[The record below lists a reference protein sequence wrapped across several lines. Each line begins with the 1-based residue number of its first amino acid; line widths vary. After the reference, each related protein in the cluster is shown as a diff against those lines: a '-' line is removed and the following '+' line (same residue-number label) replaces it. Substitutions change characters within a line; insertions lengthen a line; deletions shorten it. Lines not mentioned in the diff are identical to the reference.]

1 MAAWDPPFNETVFH
15 ELSDS
20 RYFSSDR
27 VEQAAG
33 ADTTPSMHNRA
44 LPLAQTP
51 LSFEPLFPASYRT
64 DHDTGKPF
72 IVSASSTGAKTDLS
86 VEELNKIHGWLWL
99 AGRPMPPRPL
109 NYQQASSREIIIN
122 ENAGMHLVWDC
133 PRRIFLKPLPRYLLS
148 HKFWQN
154 NLATDPEFYKSAFG
168 FMLSYTALIQYE
180 SDFFIAKEKH
190 LIPENLTWESWIEL
204 VNQLLKHEAD
214 NRVNP
219 RYKYGELRLS
229 RLNKILWMHGYFRG
243 YSFRYQTYGEL
254 LTANLAPIAAATV
267 YIALVLTAMQVG
279 LATPQLA
286 DNDAFQK
293 VSPVPITEMPVTTTF
308 RTQAVN
314 RPRAVEFNLVDP
326 PDKITPE
333 TDTGIDIIAIH
344 GLDTKSPD
352 TWAYKTPNGQQV
364 NWLVDRNMLSREVPG
379 TRIYTC
385 NWPAAMFETNDS
397 VPFGIEEL
405 ATSLLH
411 GLLGLTSNRDRKLFF
426 IASCLGGVILMQTLV
441 MAKDNYAAVQ
451 EATRGIIFLATP
463 FRGTSFEDIAV
474 WAQPGLSALASIQN
488 QRLTGLLDW
497 VKSPESKL
505 VHLVCEFSRLCVKH
519 RDEDFKVATFYEK
532 RYTLLTAKVP
542 FLSRLL
548 PYERKLLVNM
558 DSATL
563 DCVPIRLP
571 LDRPHVL
578 MNKFCA
584 EEADYRQVV
593 ETVRGFLDVIRTG
606 TLLEQADAWIRER
619 CYTEERLKVERL
631 SGDPVD
637 KHQSYIN
644 LAIVK
649 QPERGISGRDRLD
662 EKGSLSPFTLLARQK
677 LEVAASDDE
686 INLTKIFD
694 QRENSDDTHVLPRRI
709 LIRGRAGIGKTTL
722 CKKMIHEFMRNGMW
736 NSLFDRAL
744 WIPLRNLKQRPSA
757 GYNLSK
763 LFDHEFFHSSNEYG
777 IGGIKLFSRELH
789 KALKHNRTLFIL
801 DGWDEVVNL
810 TGSGDMSV
818 FLLDLLK
825 QPNVIIMSRPS
836 ASLPHDVKVDLELE
850 TIGFKP
856 EQIDDYIEKVHKKNV
871 HELKGFLESHE
882 LVRGLVR
889 IPIQLDAFCYCWD
902 DIKSDRTENPDTMTT
917 LYQAIQTSL
926 WKKDAERLA
935 KVEPQSLCTAGQRQ
949 IEKEVKE
956 QLQFLEYLGF
966 SGLATDR
973 IEFSQS
979 DRNIA
984 NDHSDLLLN
993 LDDSLPRLSFL
1004 RTSDLSARPNYQLYY
1019 FIHLTFQEYFAA
1031 RYFVRHWKERIMK
1044 YTVFGEKKISTTCP
1058 LKFLQFHKYDGRY
1071 NIMWRFV
1078 AGLLHEQGQ
1087 GFGLLQAIEEEPLD
1101 LLGPSHQRLIM
1112 HCLSEIPRPETEPP
1126 SYRARL
1132 EKTLSD
1138 WLLFECD
1145 FKESASLAIEAE
1157 FPDSSL
1163 QIALQQG
1170 QTKTKCIIL
1179 RSIRKQA
1186 LSQELLGT
1194 IMSFITRDYSELT
1207 YSAIA
1212 ALEQV
1217 STLRETD
1224 VHILLGLLR
1233 DKVYYHDRVMGILMN
1248 QFLLSDKHNDAL
1260 FESFEKI
1267 MDREHYGD
1275 FHRNS
1280 AVRRPFAKA
1289 FVKWLMGTMKH
1300 DHWIMGHSFDEYLP
1314 EVIIEV
1320 ITEQLDNHDPNR
1332 QMAALKAFRGYGYQL
1347 PATTIDAI
1355 TKHIEEDRDSGIQMA
1370 ALKALRDQ
1378 CHQLPAATIEAIT
1391 KMLEKEA
1398 DSDVRKAALESLRKQ
1413 PSLPPTSIRVI
1424 SKQLQDPNYY
1434 IQEAALKLLVR
1445 QSASCQ
1451 SAIDAIIK
1459 HIKHLKRPEPDAQE
1473 AILESLRHQ
1482 SISCTELMTA
1492 ITEQLHCSE
1501 PNIQAAL
1508 LRTLRYQLDLPQATL
1523 DAITAR
1529 LEIPEP
1535 EAALEALG
1543 FKPDLPQATIE
1554 AMTARLKDPD
1564 REVQRAAL
1572 TALRKQSELPQA
1584 TVDVVV
1590 ELLSEN
1596 VWHVQ
1601 TTALNVLQNQKA
1613 LPKVTVDEITRYL
1626 HDPDF
1631 NVRREAVYAL
1641 GAHSPLPKSVL
1652 DTISHLL
1659 KDGVD
1664 VRRAAR
1670 YVLEKPVLPKVL
1682 IDAIIRRIED
1692 TAESGHEAVTSVL
1705 KGKTDLPQMTV
1716 QILDQRL
1723 KDASTDFSDASL
1735 IALLSQMTLPE
1746 SVINSIAREVND
1758 PDPRIRRE
1766 ILQVLKVRPYPPQG
1780 IIDAVIMQLRATESA
1795 VRNAALDVLENQ
1807 FELRPAAAEAITVLL
1822 NNPNSRMQE
1831 AALKALNCRSQ
1842 SALPPEMIE
1851 TVIERLKSPLTDVW
1865 ASALEVLANQSV
1877 LSQEAV
1883 PAIINRLEKTEGY
1896 DQEKLY
1902 TVLKQQPAFVKVA
1915 TGMFA
1920 DLTYTDE
1927 GTAAGS
1933 GATTRPTDR
1942 TLECMYEIMLHQGF
1956 EESLSLHIRDNTVWA
1971 DDRSGQKSFNLGAN
1985 VDHFRSSIATSR
1997 PDSYPS

>member
-1 MAAWDPPFNETVFH
+1 MAALKWDPPFKETVFR

-20 RYFSSDR
+20 SYFSSDR

-33 ADTTPSMHNRA
+33 ADSTPSMHNRA

-51 LSFEPLFPASYRT
+51 LSLEPLFPASYRT

-72 IVSASSTGAKTDLS
+72 IVSASCTGAKTDLS
-86 VEELNKIHGWLWL
+86 VEKLNKIHGWLWL

-109 NYQQASSREIIIN
+109 NYQQASSCEIILN
-122 ENAGMHLVWDC
+122 ENAGMHLVWDVS
-133 PRRIFLKPLPRYLLS
+133 RRIFLKPLPRYLLS
-148 HKFWQN
+148 YKFWQN
-154 NLATDPEFYKSAFG
+154 NLAADHEFYKSAFG
-168 FMLSYTALIQYE
+168 FMLSYAALIQ
-180 SDFFIAKEKH
+180 
-190 LIPENLTWESWIEL
+190 
-204 VNQLLKHEAD
+204 
-214 NRVNP
+214 
-219 RYKYGELRLS
+219 
-229 RLNKILWMHGYFRG
+229 
-243 YSFRYQTYGEL
+243 
-254 LTANLAPIAAATV
+254 
-267 YIALVLTAMQVG
+267 
-279 LATPQLA
+279 
-286 DNDAFQK
+286 
-293 VSPVPITEMPVTTTF
+293 PVPITAMPVTTTS

-326 PDKITPE
+326 PGKITPE

-344 GLDTKSPD
+344 GLDTKSPE
-352 TWAYKTPNGQQV
+352 TWAYKTPEQRV
-364 NWLVDRNMLSREVPG
+364 NWLVDKNMLSKEVPG

-405 ATSLLH
+405 ATSLLQ
-411 GLLGLTSNRDRKLFF
+411 GLLGLISNRDRKLFF

-441 MAKDNYAAVQ
+441 MAKDNYAAIQ

-474 WAQPGLSALASIQN
+474 WAQPGLSALASIRN

-497 VKSPESKL
+497 VKAPESRL
-505 VHLVCEFSRLCVKH
+505 GHLVCEFSRLCVKH
-519 RDEDFKVATFYEK
+519 RDEDLKVATFYEK

-593 ETVRGFLDVIRTG
+593 ETIRGFLDVIRTG

-649 QPERGISGRDRLD
+649 QPERGISDRGRLD
-662 EKGSLSPFTLLARQK
+662 EKGSLSPFTLLGRQK

-694 QRENSDDTHVLPRRI
+694 QRKNSDGTHVLPRRI

-722 CKKMIHEFMRNGMW
+722 CKKMIHDFMRNSMW
-736 NSLFDRAL
+736 NNLFDRAL
-744 WIPLRNLKQRPSA
+744 WVPLRNLKQRPSA

-810 TGSGDMSV
+810 SGSGDMSV

-825 QPNVIIMSRPS
+825 QPNIIVMSRPS
-836 ASLPHDVKVDLELE
+836 AILPHDVKVDLELE

-871 HELKGFLESHE
+871 HELKGFLQTHT
-882 LVRGLVR
+882 LVQGLVR

-902 DIKSDRTENPDTMTT
+902 DIKFDRTERPDTMTA

-935 KVEPQSLCTAGQRQ
+935 KVETQSLRAAGQRQ
-949 IEKEVKE
+949 IENEVKE

-993 LDDSLPRLSFL
+993 LNDSLPCLSFL
-1004 RTSDLSARPNYQLYY
+1004 RTSDPLARRNYQLYY

-1031 RYFVRHWKERIMK
+1031 RYFVRHWKEQIVMK
-1044 YTVFGEKKISTTCP
+1044 YTVFGEKNISTICP
-1058 LKFLQFHKYDGRY
+1058 LDFLKFHKYDGRY

-1078 AGLLHEQGQ
+1078 AGLLHEQGR
-1087 GFGLLQAIEEEPLD
+1087 GFELLQAIEEEPLD
-1101 LLGPSHQRLIM
+1101 LIGPSHQRLIM
-1112 HCLSEIPRPETEPP
+1112 HCLSEIPRSETEPQ

-1132 EKTLSD
+1132 EKILSD

-1145 FKESASLAIEAE
+1145 LKKSASLAIEAE

-1163 QIALQQG
+1163 KIALQKG
-1170 QTKTKCIIL
+1170 QKKAKSIIL
-1179 RSIRKQA
+1179 EWIRKRA
-1186 LSQELLGT
+1186 LSQELLGI
-1194 IMSFITRDYSELT
+1194 IMSLIGQDDSESTR
-1207 YSAIA
+1207 SAIV

-1217 STLRETD
+1217 STLRETH

-1233 DKVYYHDRVMGILMN
+1233 DKEYYHGRIMAILMK
-1248 QFLLSDKHNDAL
+1248 QFILSDEHNDAL
-1260 FESFEKI
+1260 VESFEKG
-1267 MDREHYGD
+1267 MYVSYDRI
-1275 FHRNS
+1275 FNRLS
-1280 AVRRPFAKA
+1280 TMRRPFAKA
-1289 FVKWLMGTMKH
+1289 FVKWLLSTGNRVRRIVSLYFH
-1300 DHWIMGHSFDEYLP
+1300 PDLP
-1314 EVIIEV
+1314 QVVIEV
-1320 ITEQLDNHDPNR
+1320 ITERLDNQDPN
-1332 QMAALKAFRGYGYQL
+1332 
-1347 PATTIDAI
+1347 
-1355 TKHIEEDRDSGIQMA
+1355 IQMA
-1370 ALKALRDQ
+1370 ALKALRYRYQQLPASTVEAIAKQIDEDRESDIQMAALEILESQ
-1378 CHQLPAATIEAIT
+1378 CHQLHADTIEVIT
-1391 KMLEKEA
+1391 KKLEKET
-1398 DSDVRKAALESLRKQ
+1398 DPDVRKAALESLWYQ
-1413 PSLPPTSIRVI
+1413 SPLPPTSRVI
-1424 SKQLQDPNYY
+1424 VSKQLQDPNYD

-1445 QSASCQ
+1445 QSALCKSEIN
-1451 SAIDAIIK
+1451 AI
-1459 HIKHLKRPEPDAQE
+1459 IKHLKRPKLDAQE
-1473 AILESLRHQ
+1473 AILESLRYRL
-1482 SISCTELMTA
+1482 IPCTELIMA
-1492 ITEQLHCSE
+1492 ITEHLGYSE
-1501 PNIQAAL
+1501 PNIQAAVL
-1508 LRTLRYQLDLPQATL
+1508 KVLRCQPYLPQATI

-1535 EAALEALG
+1535 EVQKAALEVLRCHRN
-1543 FKPDLPQATIE
+1543 LPQATIDAITARLEIPEPEVQKAALEVLRCHQDLPPATTE
-1554 AMTARLKDPD
+1554 AINARLKDPD
-1564 REVQRAAL
+1564 HEVQKAAL
-1572 TALRKQSELPQA
+1572 EALPKQSDLPQA

-1601 TTALNVLQNQKA
+1601 KTALRVLRNQKA
-1613 LPKVTVDEITRYL
+1613 LPKATVDKITRYL
-1626 HDPDF
+1626 HDP
-1631 NVRREAVYAL
+1631 NRRVREEAVKAL

-1652 DTISHLL
+1652 DTISDLL
-1659 KDGVD
+1659 KDWIRVQS
-1664 VRRAAR
+1664 AAKV
-1670 YVLEKPVLPKVL
+1670 VLEQPVLPKVL
-1682 IDAIIRRIED
+1682 IDSIIRRIED
-1692 TAESGHEAVTSVL
+1692 TAESSHQAMTSVL
-1705 KGKTDLPQMTV
+1705 EGKTDLPQLTV
-1716 QILDQRL
+1716 HILEQRL
-1723 KDASTDFSDASL
+1723 KDASKDFSEASL
-1735 IALLSQMTLPE
+1735 IALVSQTTLPE
-1746 SVINSIAREVND
+1746 SVINSIARELDD
-1758 PDPRIRRE
+1758 PDPRIRRRMLE
-1766 ILQVLKVRPYPPQG
+1766 AFNVRPDLPPG
-1780 IIDAVIMQLRATESA
+1780 IIEAVIMQLRATESA
-1795 VRNAALDVLENQ
+1795 VRNAALDVLKMQ
-1807 FELRPAAAEAITVLL
+1807 SQMLPAAADAIAELL
-1822 NNPNSRMQE
+1822 KNPNTEMQK
-1831 AALKALNCRSQ
+1831 AALKAFEHWNW
-1842 SALPPEMIE
+1842 SALPPETIEAITELLKNPDTEMQKAALKAFRHWSLSALPPETIE
-1851 TVIERLKSPLTDVW
+1851 TVTERLKNPDKGIW
-1865 ASALEVLANQSV
+1865 ASALEVLANQLV

-1883 PAIINRLEKTEGY
+1883 AAIVNQLEKTEGY
-1896 DQEKLY
+1896 YQDKLCK
-1902 TVLKQQPAFVKVA
+1902 TLKQQPAFVKVA

-1920 DLTYTDE
+1920 GLTCSDE
-1927 GTAAGS
+1927 DTATGL
-1933 GATTRPTDR
+1933 GAIAHPTDR
-1942 TLECMYEIMLHQGF
+1942 TLKCVCEIMIHQGF
-1956 EESLSLHIRDNTVWA
+1956 EESMSLHIRDNTVWA

-1985 VDHFRSSIATSR
+1985 VDRFRSSIATSR
-1997 PDSYPS
+1997 PHDYPF

>member
-1 MAAWDPPFNETVFH
+1 
-15 ELSDS
+15 
-20 RYFSSDR
+20 
-27 VEQAAG
+27 
-33 ADTTPSMHNRA
+33 
-44 LPLAQTP
+44 
-51 LSFEPLFPASYRT
+51 
-64 DHDTGKPF
+64 
-72 IVSASSTGAKTDLS
+72 
-86 VEELNKIHGWLWL
+86 
-99 AGRPMPPRPL
+99 MP
-109 NYQQASSREIIIN
+109 
-122 ENAGMHLVWDC
+122 
-133 PRRIFLKPLPRYLLS
+133 
-148 HKFWQN
+148 
-154 NLATDPEFYKSAFG
+154 
-168 FMLSYTALIQYE
+168 
-180 SDFFIAKEKH
+180 
-190 LIPENLTWESWIEL
+190 
-204 VNQLLKHEAD
+204 
-214 NRVNP
+214 
-219 RYKYGELRLS
+219 
-229 RLNKILWMHGYFRG
+229 
-243 YSFRYQTYGEL
+243 
-254 LTANLAPIAAATV
+254 
-267 YIALVLTAMQVG
+267 
-279 LATPQLA
+279 
-286 DNDAFQK
+286 
-293 VSPVPITEMPVTTTF
+293 TTTTS

-326 PDKITPE
+326 PGKITPE

-344 GLDTKSPD
+344 GLDTKSPE
-352 TWAYKTPNGQQV
+352 TWAYRTPEQQV
-364 NWLVDRNMLSREVPG
+364 NWLVDGNMLSREVPG

-411 GLLGLTSNRDRKLFF
+411 GLLGLISNRDRKLFF

-441 MAKDNYAAVQ
+441 MAKDSYTAIQ

-474 WAQPGLSALASIQN
+474 WAQPGLSALASIRN
-488 QRLTGLLDW
+488 QQLTGLLDW

-505 VHLVCEFSRLCVKH
+505 VHLVCEFTRLCVKH
-519 RDEDFKVATFYEK
+519 RDEDLKVATFYEK

-542 FLSRLL
+542 FLSWLL

-563 DCVPIRLP
+563 DCVPIRVP

-593 ETVRGFLDVIRTG
+593 ETIRGFLDVIRTG

-649 QPERGISGRDRLD
+649 QPERGVSGPDHRD

-677 LEVAASDDE
+677 LEAAASDDE
-686 INLTKIFD
+686 ISLTKIFD
-694 QRENSDDTHVLPRRI
+694 QRENPDGTHVLPRRI

-736 NSLFDRAL
+736 NNLFDRAL
-744 WIPLRNLKQRPSA
+744 WIPLRNLKQRLSA

-777 IGGIKLFSRELH
+777 TGGIKLFSRELH

-810 TGSGDMSV
+810 SGSGDMSV

-825 QPNVIIMSRPS
+825 QPNVIVMSRPA
-836 ASLPHDVKVDLELE
+836 ASLPPDVKVDLELE
-850 TIGFKP
+850 TIGFTP
-856 EQIDDYIEKVHKKNV
+856 EQIDDYIEKVHRKTV
-871 HELKGFLESHE
+871 HELKGFLQSHE

-889 IPIQLDAFCYCWD
+889 IPIQLDAFCYCWN
-902 DIKSDRTENPDTMTT
+902 DIKFDETEKPDTMTT

-935 KVEPQSLCTAGQRQ
+935 KVEPQSLRTASQKK

-956 QLQFLEYLGF
+956 QLHFLEYLGF

-973 IEFSQS
+973 IEFSES

-984 NDHSDLLLN
+984 NEHSDLLLN
-993 LDDSLPRLSFL
+993 LDDSLPYLSFL
-1004 RTSDLSARPNYQLYY
+1004 RTSDPLARLHYQLYY

-1031 RYFVRHWKERIMK
+1031 RYFVRHWKERAMK
-1044 YTVFGEKKISTTCP
+1044 YTVFGEKKISTIRP
-1058 LKFLQFHKYDGRY
+1058 LEFLQFHKYDGRY

-1078 AGLLHEQGQ
+1078 AGLLHEQGR
-1087 GFGLLQAIEEEPLD
+1087 GFELLEAIEEEPLD

-1112 HCLSEIPRPETEPP
+1112 HCLSEIPRSETEPP

-1145 FKESASLAIEAE
+1145 LKESASLAIEAE
-1157 FPDSSL
+1157 FPDGSL

-1179 RSIRKQA
+1179 RSIRKRA

-1207 YSAIA
+1207 HSAIA

-1267 MDREHYGD
+1267 MDREHYYSD

-1289 FVKWLMGTMKH
+1289 FVKWLMGTENQ
-1300 DHWIMGHSFDEYLP
+1300 DHRIKDSCFYGVLP
-1314 EVIIEV
+1314 EVVIQA
-1320 ITEQLDNHDPNR
+1320 ITEQLDNQDPNL
-1332 QMAALKAFRGYGYQL
+1332 QMAALRTFRGYGYQL

-1445 QSASCQ
+1445 QSALCQ

-1459 HIKHLKRPEPDAQE
+1459 HLKRPEPDAPE
-1473 AILESLRHQ
+1473 AILESFRHQ
-1482 SISCTELMTA
+1482 SITYTELMTA

-1535 EAALEALG
+1535 EVQEAALKALGRQSYLPQAKIEAITARLEILEPEMQKAALEALG

-1601 TTALNVLQNQKA
+1601 TTALNVLRNQKA

-1682 IDAIIRRIED
+1682 INAIIRRIED
-1692 TAESGHEAVTSVL
+1692 TAESGHQAVTSVL

-1735 IALLSQMTLPE
+1735 IALLSQMALPK

-1758 PDPRIRRE
+1758 PDPHIRRR
-1766 ILQVLKVRPYPPQG
+1766 ILEAFKAQQELPQG
-1780 IIDAVIMQLRATESA
+1780 IIEAVIMQLRATESA

-1807 FELRPAAAEAITVLL
+1807 FKLRPAAAEAITVLL

-1971 DDRSGQKSFNLGAN
+1971 DDRSGQKSFNLGVN
-1985 VDHFRSSIATSR
+1985 VDHFRSSIVTSR
-1997 PDSYPS
+1997 PDGYPL

>member
-1 MAAWDPPFNETVFH
+1 
-15 ELSDS
+15 
-20 RYFSSDR
+20 
-27 VEQAAG
+27 
-33 ADTTPSMHNRA
+33 
-44 LPLAQTP
+44 
-51 LSFEPLFPASYRT
+51 
-64 DHDTGKPF
+64 
-72 IVSASSTGAKTDLS
+72 
-86 VEELNKIHGWLWL
+86 
-99 AGRPMPPRPL
+99 
-109 NYQQASSREIIIN
+109 
-122 ENAGMHLVWDC
+122 
-133 PRRIFLKPLPRYLLS
+133 
-148 HKFWQN
+148 
-154 NLATDPEFYKSAFG
+154 
-168 FMLSYTALIQYE
+168 
-180 SDFFIAKEKH
+180 
-190 LIPENLTWESWIEL
+190 
-204 VNQLLKHEAD
+204 
-214 NRVNP
+214 
-219 RYKYGELRLS
+219 
-229 RLNKILWMHGYFRG
+229 
-243 YSFRYQTYGEL
+243 
-254 LTANLAPIAAATV
+254 
-267 YIALVLTAMQVG
+267 
-279 LATPQLA
+279 
-286 DNDAFQK
+286 
-293 VSPVPITEMPVTTTF
+293 MPVTTTS

-344 GLDTKSPD
+344 GLDTKSPE
-352 TWAYKTPNGQQV
+352 TWAYKTPDGQQV
-364 NWLVDRNMLSREVPG
+364 NWLVDGNMLSREVPG

-385 NWPAAMFETNDS
+385 NWPAAMFEMNDS

-405 ATSLLH
+405 AASLLH
-411 GLLGLTSNRDRKLFF
+411 GLLGLVSNRDRKLFF

-441 MAKDNYAAVQ
+441 MAKDSYTAIQ

-474 WAQPGLSALASIQN
+474 WAQPGLSALASIRN

-497 VKSPESKL
+497 VKAPESKL

-519 RDEDFKVATFYEK
+519 REEDFKVATFYEK

-563 DCVPIRLP
+563 DCVPIRLA
-571 LDRPHVL
+571 LDRPHIL

-619 CYTEERLKVERL
+619 CYTEDRLKVERL

-649 QPERGISGRDRLD
+649 QPERGVSGPDRLD
-662 EKGSLSPFTLLARQK
+662 EKGSLSPFTLLGRQK
-677 LEVAASDDE
+677 LEVAARQDE
-686 INLTKIFD
+686 ISLTKIFD
-694 QRENSDDTHVLPRRI
+694 QRKNSDGTHILPRRI

-722 CKKMIHEFMRNGMW
+722 CRKMIHDFMRNGMW

-777 IGGIKLFSRELH
+777 VGGIKLFSRELH

-810 TGSGDMSV
+810 SRSGDMSV
-818 FLLDLLK
+818 FLLDLVK

-836 ASLPHDVKVDLELE
+836 ASLPHGVKVDLELE

-856 EQIDDYIEKVHKKNV
+856 EQMDDYIEKVHKKNV
-871 HELKGFLESHE
+871 HELKGFPESHE

-935 KVEPQSLCTAGQRQ
+935 KVETQSLRTAGQRQ

-984 NDHSDLLLN
+984 NDHSNLLLN
-993 LDDSLPRLSFL
+993 LDDSLPCLSFL
-1004 RTSDLSARPNYQLYY
+1004 RTSDPSARPNYQLYY

-1058 LKFLQFHKYDGRY
+1058 LKFLQSHKYDGRY
-1071 NIMWRFV
+1071 NIMWHFV

-1087 GFGLLQAIEEEPLD
+1087 GFELLEAIEEEPLD

-1112 HCLSEIPRPETEPP
+1112 HCLSEIPRSETEPQP
-1126 SYRARL
+1126 YRARL

-1145 FKESASLAIEAE
+1145 LKESTSLAIEAE

-1170 QTKTKCIIL
+1170 QVKAKCIIL
-1179 RSIRKQA
+1179 RSVRKRV
-1186 LSQELLGT
+1186 LSQELLG
-1194 IMSFITRDYSELT
+1194 IIISFIGQDDSELT

-1217 STLRETD
+1217 STLRETH

-1233 DKVYYHDRVMGILMN
+1233 GNEYHHNRIMDILIN
-1248 QFLLSDKHNDAL
+1248 QSILSDEHIDAL
-1260 FESFEKI
+1260 VESFAKRMI
-1267 MDREHYGD
+1267 SIRRGGRVGGVFYGLSTM
-1275 FHRNS
+1275 RK
-1280 AVRRPFAKA
+1280 PFAKA
-1289 FVKWLMGTMKH
+1289 FVKWLMSTETQ
-1300 DHWIMGHSFDEYLP
+1300 DHRIKDRYLHQVLP
-1314 EVIIEV
+1314 EVVIEV
-1320 ITEQLDNHDPNR
+1320 ITEQLDDQDPN
-1332 QMAALKAFRGYGYQL
+1332 
-1347 PATTIDAI
+1347 
-1355 TKHIEEDRDSGIQMA
+1355 IQMA
-1370 ALKALRDQ
+1370 VLKALRYYDA
-1378 CHQLPAATIEAIT
+1378 QLPAANIEAIT
-1391 KMLEKEA
+1391 KKLEKET
-1398 DSDVRKAALESLRKQ
+1398 DPDLRKAALESLRNQ
-1413 PSLPPTSIRVI
+1413 SSLTLTNMRVI
-1424 SKQLQDPNYY
+1424 LKQLQDPNYD
-1434 IQEAALKLLVR
+1434 IQEAALVLLAT
-1445 QSASCQ
+1445 QSALCQ

-1459 HIKHLKRPEPDAQE
+1459 HLKRLEPGAQD
-1473 AILESLRHQ
+1473 AILESLRYQ
-1482 SISCTELMTA
+1482 SISCTELLLA
-1492 ITEQLHCSE
+1492 ITEHLDDSQ
-1501 PNIQAAL
+1501 PNIQAAVIKVL
-1508 LRTLRYQLDLPQATL
+1508 EGQSNLPQATIEAITAQL
-1523 DAITAR
+1523 EIPEPEVQKAALEALWYQPDLPQVTIEAITAR

-1535 EAALEALG
+1535 EVQKAALEALEHRSNLPQATIEAITARLG
-1543 FKPDLPQATIE
+1543 IPEPKVQKAALEALWCQPDLPQATIEAITAQLEIPEPKVQKAALVALKLQSNLPRATFE

-1564 REVQRAAL
+1564 REVQKAAL
-1572 TALRKQSELPQA
+1572 EALPEQSELPQA
-1584 TVDVVV
+1584 TVDIVVD
-1590 ELLSEN
+1590 LLSEN

-1601 TTALNVLQNQKA
+1601 TTALNVLQNQEA
-1613 LPKVTVDEITRYL
+1613 LPKAIVDEITRYL
-1626 HDPDF
+1626 HDPHDY
-1631 NVRREAVYAL
+1631 VRREAVKAL

-1652 DTISHLL
+1652 DTISDLL
-1659 KDGVD
+1659 KDKD
-1664 VRRAAR
+1664 ILVRQAAEG
-1670 YVLEKPVLPKVL
+1670 VLEQPVLPKVL

-1692 TAESGHEAVTSVL
+1692 TAESSHQAITSVL
-1705 KGKTDLPQMTV
+1705 EGKTDLPQMTV

-1723 KDASTDFSDASL
+1723 KDASTDFSEASL
-1735 IALLSQMTLPE
+1735 IALMSQKTLPE
-1746 SVINSIAREVND
+1746 SVINSIAREVNYL
-1758 PDPRIRRE
+1758 DPRIRRG
-1766 ILQVLKVRPYPPQG
+1766 ILEAIKVQRDLPQG
-1780 IIDAVIMQLRATESA
+1780 IIEAVVIQLGAAESA
-1795 VRNAALDVLENQ
+1795 VRNAALDVLKMQSEI
-1807 FELRPAAAEAITVLL
+1807 LPAAAEAITELL
-1822 NNPNSRMQE
+1822 KNPDTEMQK
-1831 AALKALNCRSQ
+1831 AALEAFKHRSR
-1842 SALPPEMIE
+1842 SALPAETIE
-1851 TVIERLKSPLTDVW
+1851 IVTELLENPDKGIC
-1865 ASALEVLANQSV
+1865 ASALEVLANQFV

-1883 PAIINRLEKTEGY
+1883 AAIIHRLEKTEGY
-1896 DQEKLY
+1896 DQERLY
-1902 TVLKQQPAFVKVA
+1902 RVLKQQPAFVKAA

-1920 DLTYTDE
+1920 DPTYTDE
-1927 GTAAGS
+1927 GTATGL
-1933 GATTRPTDR
+1933 GATAHPTDR
-1942 TLECMYEIMLHQGF
+1942 TLKCVCEIMIHQGF
-1956 EESLSLHIRDNTVWA
+1956 EESLSLHIRDNTVWV
-1971 DDRSGQKSFNLGAN
+1971 DDRSGQRSFNLGAN
-1985 VDHFRSSIATSR
+1985 VDRFRSSIATFR
-1997 PDSYPS
+1997 PDGYPL

>member
-1 MAAWDPPFNETVFH
+1 
-15 ELSDS
+15 
-20 RYFSSDR
+20 
-27 VEQAAG
+27 
-33 ADTTPSMHNRA
+33 
-44 LPLAQTP
+44 
-51 LSFEPLFPASYRT
+51 
-64 DHDTGKPF
+64 
-72 IVSASSTGAKTDLS
+72 
-86 VEELNKIHGWLWL
+86 
-99 AGRPMPPRPL
+99 
-109 NYQQASSREIIIN
+109 
-122 ENAGMHLVWDC
+122 
-133 PRRIFLKPLPRYLLS
+133 
-148 HKFWQN
+148 
-154 NLATDPEFYKSAFG
+154 
-168 FMLSYTALIQYE
+168 
-180 SDFFIAKEKH
+180 
-190 LIPENLTWESWIEL
+190 
-204 VNQLLKHEAD
+204 
-214 NRVNP
+214 
-219 RYKYGELRLS
+219 
-229 RLNKILWMHGYFRG
+229 
-243 YSFRYQTYGEL
+243 
-254 LTANLAPIAAATV
+254 
-267 YIALVLTAMQVG
+267 
-279 LATPQLA
+279 
-286 DNDAFQK
+286 
-293 VSPVPITEMPVTTTF
+293 MPVTTTS

-326 PDKITPE
+326 PGKITPE

-344 GLDTKSPD
+344 GLDTKSPE
-352 TWAYKTPNGQQV
+352 TWAYKTPEQRV
-364 NWLVDRNMLSREVPG
+364 NWLVDKNMLSKEVPG

-405 ATSLLH
+405 ATSLLQ
-411 GLLGLTSNRDRKLFF
+411 GLLGLISNRDRKLFF

-441 MAKDNYAAVQ
+441 MAKDNYAAIQ

-474 WAQPGLSALASIQN
+474 WAQPGLSALASIRN

-497 VKSPESKL
+497 VKAPESRL
-505 VHLVCEFSRLCVKH
+505 GHLVCEFSRLCVKH
-519 RDEDFKVATFYEK
+519 RDEDLKVATFYEK

-593 ETVRGFLDVIRTG
+593 ETIRGFLDVIQTG

-631 SGDPVD
+631 SGDPID

-649 QPERGISGRDRLD
+649 QAERGISGRGRLD
-662 EKGSLSPFTLLARQK
+662 DKGSLSPFTLLGRQK
-677 LEVAASDDE
+677 LEVAARQDE
-686 INLTKIFD
+686 ISLTKIFD
-694 QRENSDDTHVLPRRI
+694 QRKTSDGTHVLPRRI

-722 CKKMIHEFMRNGMW
+722 CKKMIHDFMRNGMW
-736 NSLFDRAL
+736 NSLFDRVL
-744 WIPLRNLKQRPSA
+744 WIPLRNLKQRSSA

-763 LFDHEFFHSSNEYG
+763 LFDHEFFQSSKEYG
-777 IGGIKLFSRELH
+777 VGGIKLFSHELH

-810 TGSGDMSV
+810 SGSGDMSV

-871 HELKGFLESHE
+871 HELKVFLHSHE

-902 DIKSDRTENPDTMTT
+902 DIKSDRIEKPDTMTT

-935 KVEPQSLCTAGQRQ
+935 KVETQSLRTASQKK
-949 IEKEVKE
+949 IENEVKE

-984 NDHSDLLLN
+984 NEHSELLLN

-1031 RYFVRHWKERIMK
+1031 RYFVRHWKRIDMK
-1044 YTVFGEKKISTTCP
+1044 YTVLGEKKVSTTCP
-1058 LKFLQFHKYDGRY
+1058 LKFLQSHKYDGRY

-1087 GFGLLQAIEEEPLD
+1087 GFELLQAIEKEPLD

-1112 HCLSEIPRPETEPP
+1112 HCLSEIPHSETEPP

-1145 FKESASLAIEAE
+1145 LTERASLAIEAE

-1170 QTKTKCIIL
+1170 QTKAKSIIL
-1179 RSIRKQA
+1179 KWSGKPA
-1186 LSQELLGT
+1186 FSQELLGL
-1194 IMSFITRDYSELT
+1194 IISFIGQDDSELG

-1212 ALEQV
+1212 VLRQV
-1217 STLRETD
+1217 STLRETH

-1233 DKVYYHDRVMGILMN
+1233 DKKNYHQQIMEILMH
-1248 QFLLSDKHNDAL
+1248 QFNLSDEHNDAL
-1260 FESFEKI
+1260 FESFEKRMI
-1267 MDREHYGD
+1267 SVRHEDQWERHDGGFFY
-1275 FHRNS
+1275 RLS

-1289 FVKWLMGTMKH
+1289 FVKWLMSTENQSHRIRDGYFY
-1300 DHWIMGHSFDEYLP
+1300 GVLP
-1314 EVIIEV
+1314 EVVVEV
-1320 ITEQLDNHDPNR
+1320 IAEQFDDKDPNR
-1332 QMAALKAFRGYGYQL
+1332 QMAALEVFRQQSHQL
-1347 PATTIDAI
+1347 PTATIEAI

-1370 ALKALRDQ
+1370 ALKAFSYYP
-1378 CHQLPAATIEAIT
+1378 HQLPAATIEVIT

-1398 DSDVRKAALESLRKQ
+1398 DSDVRKAALESFRNQ
-1413 PSLPPTSIRVI
+1413 SSLPPTSVRVI
-1424 SKQLQDPNYY
+1424 SKQLQDPNYD
-1434 IQEAALKLLVR
+1434 IQKAAFQILVR
-1445 QSASCQ
+1445 PSALCQ

-1459 HIKHLKRPEPDAQE
+1459 HLKRPEPYAQE
-1473 AILESLRHQ
+1473 AILESLGYQ
-1482 SISCTELMTA
+1482 SISCTELIMA
-1492 ITEQLHCSE
+1492 ITEHLGYSE

-1535 EAALEALG
+1535 EVQKAALKVLSRHLY
-1543 FKPDLPQATIE
+1543 LPQATIE
-1554 AMTARLKDPD
+1554 AITAQLEIPEPEVQKAALEALASLRYLPRATTEAINERLKDLD
-1564 REVQRAAL
+1564 REVQKAAL
-1572 TALRKQSELPQA
+1572 RALPWQSELPQV

-1601 TTALNVLQNQKA
+1601 NTALRVLRNQKA
-1613 LPKVTVDEITRYL
+1613 LPKATVDGITRHL
-1626 HDPDF
+1626 HDPHD
-1631 NVRREAVYAL
+1631 NVRQEAVEAL

-1652 DTISHLL
+1652 DAISDLL
-1659 KDGVD
+1659 NDKDGS
-1664 VRRAAR
+1664 VRRAAED
-1670 YVLEKPVLPKVL
+1670 VLKQPVLPKVL

-1692 TAESGHEAVTSVL
+1692 TAESSHQAINSVL
-1705 KGKTDLPQMTV
+1705 EGKTDIPRMTV
-1716 QILDQRL
+1716 QILNQRL
-1723 KDASTDFSDASL
+1723 KDASTDFSEASL
-1735 IALLSQMTLPE
+1735 IAIMSQTTLPE
-1746 SVINSIAREVND
+1746 SVINSIAREVD
-1758 PDPRIRRE
+1758 DLDPRIRRG
-1766 ILQVLKVRPYPPQG
+1766 ILEAIKVQRDLPQG
-1780 IIDAVIMQLRATESA
+1780 IIEAVIMQLRATDSS
-1795 VRNAALDVLENQ
+1795 VLNAALDVLKMQ
-1807 FELRPAAAEAITVLL
+1807 SKLLPAAVEAITELL
-1822 NNPNSRMQE
+1822 ENPDE
-1831 AALKALNCRSQ
+1831 G
-1842 SALPPEMIE
+1842 I
-1851 TVIERLKSPLTDVW
+1851 W

-1883 PAIINRLEKTEGY
+1883 AAIINWLEKTEGY

-1902 TVLKQQPAFVKVA
+1902 TALKQQPAFVKVA

-1920 DLTYTDE
+1920 DLSYTDE
-1927 GTAAGS
+1927 GTATGL
-1933 GATTRPTDR
+1933 GAAAHPTDR
-1942 TLECMYEIMLHQGF
+1942 NLKCLCEIMIHRGF
-1956 EESLSLHIRDNTVWA
+1956 KESLSLHIRDNTVWV

-1985 VDHFRSSIATSR
+1985 VNRFRSSITTSR
-1997 PDSYPS
+1997 PDSYPL